1 MSIKYQT
8 FMYICRKIKNWF
20 KATAC
25 EHECKAIAEEL
36 FDFCVKGDKVYILC
50 QGKAVKSL
58 PTNATIDEIKNE
70 ISNLVSTA
78 IEYEKIR
85 YEI

>member
-8 FMYICRKIKNWF
+8 FMYICRKIKKWF

-25 EHECKAIAEEL
+25 EHECRAIAKEL
-36 FDFCVKGDKVYILC
+36 FDFHVIGDEVYILC
-50 QGKAVKSL
+50 QGKAVKSM
-58 PTNATIDEIKNE
+58 PTNVTIDEIKSE